1 MRRDERDDVAPAKS
15 PLSTSAV
22 RKPRSAASRAI
33 PAPVIPPPMTS
44 TSTGSAAI
52 DASARARVRCE
63 NGVSAGNSP
72 PLRADASFPPGA
84 KGECNAGWKRTD
96 RKSTRLNSSHLVISY
111 AVFCLKKKKIQ
122 LQTEAEEGSELR
134 AVKPATH
141 AHACRDSLT
150 RV

>member
-22 RKPRSAASRAI
+22 RRPRSAASRAI

-63 NGVSAGNSP
+63 NGVSAANSP
-72 PLRADASFPPGA
+72 PLGADASFRPGA
-84 KGECNAGWKRTD
+84 KGECNAGWRSEEHT
-96 RKSTRLNSSHLVISY
+96 SELQSLAYLVCRLL
-111 AVFCLKKKKIQ
+111 LEKKKKHNN
-122 LQTEAEEGSELR
+122 A
-134 AVKPATH
+134 
-141 AHACRDSLT
+141 D
-150 RV
+150 